1 MFGTKSDRDIKE
13 LMPYV
18 EKTNAEYSK
27 LRNLSDE
34 QLRQQTAEL
43 KEIIQ
48 KNLAKIDADISD
60 LKMEIEANPEMS
72 VDAKEAIFK
81 SEISASIFAK
91 FFWII
96 SFNSAV
102 C

>member
-1 MFGTKSDRDIKE
+1 MINYITKAVTKMFGTKSDRDIKE

-34 QLRQQTAEL
+34 QLRQQTADL
-43 KEIIQ
+43 KEIIK

-60 LKMEIEANPEMS
+60 LKP
-72 VDAKEAIFK
+72 
-81 SEISASIFAK
+81 
-91 FFWII
+91 
-96 SFNSAV
+96 
-102 C
+102 